1 MVADI
6 ENNHRLRR
14 NNLRLPIQREVCA
27 LSGSFISYYSKSIFF
42 VYFYNNPVSTLG
54 ELIGIRGGVKWYI
67 ITKNFSKSII
77 FAGMK
82 KQVFIFYPFLLVLLL
97 LLFAGGLVYGAVS
110 IPVESVVNILLGE
123 GTERLAWQN
132 IVLQSRFPQAVTAL
146 LAGASLAVS
155 GLLLQTLFRNPL
167 AGPSILGI
175 SDGAN
180 LGVAAIMLY
189 FGGSLSMV
197 TDLPISGY
205 LAVIMAAFSGAA
217 CILGLIIYFSAKVKN
232 NVMLLIIGIMIGYL
246 ASSLISVLN
255 YYASTDKVHAFVMW
269 GLGNFSGVS
278 LQQLPYFA
286 GFTCIGLLLAIL
298 LIKPLN
304 ALLLGEMYAAN
315 LGIKIRR
322 TRILI
327 LLCTGLLTATT
338 TAFCGPISFIG
349 LAVPHV
355 ARLMLGSSNHK
366 MLVPVTLLTGSC
378 IALLCNLLMVLPG
391 THNILP
397 LNAVTPM
404 LGAPV
409 IIYVIVNR
417 KNIQYFD

>member
-1 MVADI
+1 
-6 ENNHRLRR
+6 
-14 NNLRLPIQREVCA
+14 
-27 LSGSFISYYSKSIFF
+27 
-42 VYFYNNPVSTLG
+42 
-54 ELIGIRGGVKWYI
+54 
-67 ITKNFSKSII
+67 
-77 FAGMK
+77 MK

-255 YYASTDKVHAFVMW
+255 YYASTDKVHAFVME
-269 GLGNFSGVS
+269 L
-278 LQQLPYFA
+278 LR
-286 GFTCIGLLLAIL
+286 GFLATADLFCRFYLYRIAIGH
-298 LIKPLN
+298 
-304 ALLLGEMYAAN
+304 
-315 LGIKIRR
+315 
-322 TRILI
+322 
-327 LLCTGLLTATT
+327 
-338 TAFCGPISFIG
+338 SFDQT
-349 LAVPHV
+349 
-355 ARLMLGSSNHK
+355 SE
-366 MLVPVTLLTGSC
+366 C
-378 IALLCNLLMVLPG
+378 IALRRNVCCQFRNQDQADAYSDPVVYGIAYCDYDCLLRADLLYRAGGPACRTFDVGL
-391 THNILP
+391 
-397 LNAVTPM
+397 
-404 LGAPV
+404 
-409 IIYVIVNR
+409 
-417 KNIQYFD
+417 IQS